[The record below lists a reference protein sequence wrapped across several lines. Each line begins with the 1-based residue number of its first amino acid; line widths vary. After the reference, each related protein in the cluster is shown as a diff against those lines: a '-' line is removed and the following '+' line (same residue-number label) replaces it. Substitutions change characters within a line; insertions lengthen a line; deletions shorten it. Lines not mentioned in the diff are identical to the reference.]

1 MLGLGFR
8 ASGASISVG
17 FGDVE
22 FRTLG
27 LQSPAK
33 PHLAAYQ
40 KLLRLTS
47 LSCKDKKQEL
57 EHPGSLKHNLLC
69 LPFEYL
75 GIPNVSPKGSNIQNW
90 VLWISGI
97 RAVEDLG
104 MYVKQKQCTFK
115 IKSP

>member
-1 MLGLGFR
+1 MLGFR
-8 ASGASISVG
+8 ASGASISLG

-40 KLLRLTS
+40 KLLRLPS

-57 EHPGSLKHNLLC
+57 QHPGGLLC

-75 GIPNVSPKGSNIQNW
+75 GIPNVSPKGSNIQKNW
-90 VLWISGI
+90 VLRTSGI
-97 RAVEDLG
+97 RAVEDWG
-104 MYVKQKQCTFK
+104 CM
-115 IKSP
+115 